1 MPGSLRDSSLLT
13 IRDRAVQVEAKKAVP
28 KLEQGGVKPLNGTSL
43 TRTKKIFVGGLAPS
57 VDENIFRAYFQRF
70 GEVEDAVV
78 MYDHD
83 NKRPRGFGFI
93 TFVAEDSVDQVSFD
107 STCLFLS
114 LSWHQE
120 PEDAGPLPQQQMSTP
135 G

>member
-1 MPGSLRDSSLLT
+1 MT
-13 IRDRAVQVEAKKAVP
+13 QVEAKKAVP
-28 KLEQGGVKPLNGTSL
+28 KLEQPVKPAGPCAS

-57 VDENIFRAYFQRF
+57 VDEKAFRCYFELY

-93 TFVAEDSVDQVSFD
+93 TFIHEEAVEQVSPRPRLLAAAQFR
-107 STCLFLS
+107 SAACTVS
-114 LSWHQE
+114 M
-120 PEDAGPLPQQQMSTP
+120 GR
-135 G
+135 